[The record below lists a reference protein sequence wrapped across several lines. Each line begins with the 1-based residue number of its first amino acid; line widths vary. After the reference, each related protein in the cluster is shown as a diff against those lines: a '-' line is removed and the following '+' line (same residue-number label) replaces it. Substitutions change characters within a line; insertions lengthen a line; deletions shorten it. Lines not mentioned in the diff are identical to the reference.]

1 MDVAIKHLKHCPITK
16 GDILESN
23 NIYRPNLG
31 SLMGKMVSCP
41 DPHVMAGVD
50 PMPPDILKTHQ
61 SITNAINVMFTNKV
75 PFLMTTS
82 HNLHYGTVEALPNR
96 QV

>member
-23 NIYRPNLG
+23 NIYRPNFG

-61 SITNAINVMFTNKV
+61 SITNAIDKV
-75 PFLMTTS
+75 PFLITTS
-82 HNLHYGTVEALPNR
+82 HNLHFSTVEALPNR